1 MNGRLLKID
10 KEIDKVIVCE
20 DWQTLVLMIRT
31 QLHWMKIACTDI
43 YVLELNVKN
52 PRPLCLY
59 VPGINYISDR
69 ETQMWDFY
77 LSPWAGWRGRHWQR
91 RRGKW
96 RAVWKFQGVCGSLWW
111 ASVSLL
117 RCPTRWQLHQGS
129 VPAHSLRKDYCLTG
143 LGGLGTGAVWDKKMY
158 IRDFWTLIFSLGQHN
173 PSYIKRT
180 IRAILKYYFNETS
193 LHSSS
198 VTALSWSGSKPYPRK
213 TGREAKILH
222 EWRSYT
228 LSQTHSLLVTSQF
241 SINLLIC
248 MFLGGRNWET
258 KRKPMTWH

>member
-1 MNGRLLKID
+1 
-10 KEIDKVIVCE
+10 
-20 DWQTLVLMIRT
+20 MIRT

-69 ETQMWDFY
+69 ETQMRDFY

-96 RAVWKFQGVCGSLWW
+96 RAVWKFQGVCWSLWW

-198 VTALSWSGSKPYPRK
+198 VTALSWSGSK
-213 TGREAKILH
+213 AKIQENWAWGENSPWMAFIH
-222 EWRSYT
+222 TFPNSFTPSHVTIFHKSSYMYVLRRKKLRNQKEAHDLT
-228 LSQTHSLLVTSQF
+228 LS
-241 SINLLIC
+241 
-248 MFLGGRNWET
+248 
-258 KRKPMTWH
+258 WH